1 MPQLLLS
8 KIYHMRYTFDMAIID
23 DIYKNVDD
31 FGLITSSE
39 AKAFGVSN
47 IALVHQARRGKL
59 VRVGRGVYRVALW
72 PYQEEAP
79 YAIAVKAAGE
89 NTYLY
94 GESVLALLGLAP
106 TDPRRIW
113 IASPDRVRRNLGE
126 GVVVMGR
133 QAEEPTILY
142 EGVPCQHV
150 ANAIKAAVSTIGKA
164 RARQAAAAA
173 LEAGY
178 ITEVAKNLIMEELA

>member
-1 MPQLLLS
+1 
-8 KIYHMRYTFDMAIID
+8 MAIID

-39 AKAFGVSN
+39 AKAIGVPN
-47 IALVHQARRGKL
+47 ITLVQQARRGKL
-59 VRVGRGVYRVALW
+59 VRVGRGVYRVVVW

-89 NTYLY
+89 NAYLY
-94 GESVLALLGLAP
+94 GESVLALLGLIP

-126 GVVVMGR
+126 GTVVVNR
-133 QAEEPTILY
+133 RAEEPTVLY

-150 ANAIKAAVSTIGKA
+150 ANAIKAAISTIGKA
-164 RARQAAAAA
+164 RAEQATTAA

-178 ITEVAKNLIMEELA
+178 ITEEAKNLIMEELK